1 MNLNPWDKFI
11 NWTLI
16 FEQDY
21 YNLSLPSSLEL
32 QDRSFS
38 SQVKWC
44 GGYDNF
50 NILLFE
56 KQAMASCH
64 PNDTFLFSS
73 LPFTCLITLFF
84 TTKPSLFTLLGR
96 SYYLFNLKSPLAL
109 FPKARMPFIYFSIF
123 QDILKIW
130 LPCTPSSHDPRSD
143 YVFPMKILATRCFK
157 SVFSLTV
164 ADLVSSLGTQVCPAT
179 IF

>member
-1 MNLNPWDKFI
+1 
-11 NWTLI
+11 
-16 FEQDY
+16 
-21 YNLSLPSSLEL
+21 
-32 QDRSFS
+32 
-38 SQVKWC
+38 
-44 GGYDNF
+44 
-50 NILLFE
+50 
-56 KQAMASCH
+56 MAFCH

-96 SYYLFNLKSPLAL
+96 SYYLFNLKFPLAL

-123 QDILKIW
+123 HDILKIW
-130 LPCTPSSHDPRSD
+130 LPCTPSSHDPWSE

-164 ADLVSSLGTQVCPAT
+164 VDLVSFLGAQVCPAT
-179 IF
+179 TLQHLTWLQALFLEWHRGCGHPYNATRCLLRMNNSTYFKINEGP